1 MRIEQTNTMDTRK
14 LDAVYQI
21 WYSSKACKRSRI
33 ILAVICALYFAGSI
47 WFFLQK
53 DVLTWLI
60 CALFGLVL
68 SIFTILNYKVIQR
81 NKMRK
86 ANAYAIGG
94 KYSYI
99 ITDESIRIDAPRS
112 KTEYDWSAVKTVHEF
127 DDYIVIQFKQ
137 NAVTLLEKALL
148 KEDEIAWLKN
158 KKLPE

>member
-1 MRIEQTNTMDTRK
+1 MRIEQTTTMDIRK
-14 LDAVYQI
+14 LDAVYKI

-33 ILAVICALYFAGSI
+33 IIAVICALYFIGSI

-53 DVLTWLI
+53 DLLAGLI
-60 CALFGLVL
+60 CVLFGLAL

-99 ITDESIRIDAPRS
+99 ITDESILIDAPRS
-112 KTEYDWSAVKTVHEF
+112 KNEYDWSAVEAVHEF
-127 DDYIVIQFKQ
+127 DDYIVIRFKQ
-137 NAVTLLEKALL
+137 NAVAHLEKAQL
-148 KEDEIAWLKN
+148 KEDEIAWLKS
-158 KKLPE
+158 KKLSE